1 MWGVKN
7 LHNKDKK
14 KKYGTPVTF
23 DNSVFHQDG
32 RLIGFHRGNA
42 GNLDEAIGKEVLK
55 YISAGNPPQVAVH
68 ILATHATELAFGTF
82 GRVHALAPLITILK
96 AILRQLE
103 QRVPN
108 SFSAPPDDEEFV
120 DF

>member
-1 MWGVKN
+1 M
-7 LHNKDKK
+7 KK
-14 KKYGTPVTF
+14 KIEKCGSPVTP
-23 DNSVFHQDG
+23 DDSIFHQDE

-42 GNLDEAIGKEVLK
+42 GALDEEIGKLVHK
-55 YISAGNPPQVAVH
+55 YISSGNPAQVATHLLV
-68 ILATHATELAFGTF
+68 THAMELAFGTF
-82 GRVHALAPLITILK
+82 GRAHALAPMITILK

-108 SFSAPPDDEEFV
+108 SFSAPPDSEEFV